1 MKSDIN
7 YILDQLDALFPKAK
21 CELDHKN
28 NFELICAVALSA
40 QTTDIS
46 VNKVTPKLFNR
57 YPDAHS
63 LALAEQKEVESC
75 ISSLGLY
82 RNKAKNLILMA
93 QKLDREYDGIVPS
106 TQEDLTSLAGVGRK
120 TANVVRSEGFKIPAL
135 AVDTHV
141 ERVSKR
147 LGLVP
152 KTKDVLETE
161 KILCKKIPQDKWIK
175 AHHQLIFFGR
185 YLCHAQK
192 PECERCPFYELCK
205 YEKKHK

>member
-46 VNKVTPKLFNR
+46 VNKVTPKLFKR

-63 LALAEQKEVESC
+63 LTLAEPKEVEFC

-93 QKLDREYDGIVPS
+93 QKLDREYEGIVPS

-175 AHHQLIFFGR
+175 SHHQLIFFGR

>member
-1 MKSDIN
+1 MKNNVD
-7 YILDQLDALFPKAK
+7 YILEQLEILFPNAK
-21 CELDHKN
+21 CELDHRN

-40 QTTDIS
+40 QTTDVS
-46 VNKVTPKLFNR
+46 VNKVTPKLFKK
-57 YPDAHS
+57 YPDAHH
-63 LALAEQKEVESC
+63 LAQADSKEVESC

-93 QKLDREYDGIVPS
+93 KKLDSEYGGIVPN

-120 TANVVRSEGFKIPAL
+120 TANVVRSEGFGIPAL

-152 KTKDVLETE
+152 KSKDVVDTE
-161 KILCKKIPQDKWIK
+161 KILCKKIPQDRWIK
-175 AHHQLIFFGR
+175 THHQLIFFGR

-192 PECERCPFYELCK
+192 PECNKCPFYELCR

>member
-1 MKSDIN
+1 MKNNIN
-7 YILDQLDALFPKAK
+7 YILEQLDILFPNAK
-21 CELDHKN
+21 CELDHRN

-46 VNKVTPKLFNR
+46 VNKVTPNLFKA

-63 LALAEQKEVESC
+63 LAMAKQKDVESC

-82 RNKAKNLILMA
+82 RNKAKNLILMT
-93 QKLDREYDGIVPS
+93 QKLDREYGGIVPN
-106 TQEDLTSLAGVGRK
+106 TQEELTSLAGVGRK
-120 TANVVRSEGFKIPAL
+120 TANVVRSEGFRIPAL

-152 KTKDVLETE
+152 KTKDVIATE
-161 KILCKKIPQDKWIK
+161 NILCKKIPQDKWIK
-175 AHHQLIFFGR
+175 THHQLIFFGR

-192 PECERCPFYELCK
+192 PECNRCPFYESCK

>member
-1 MKSDIN
+1 MKNNVD
-7 YILDQLDALFPKAK
+7 YILEQLEILFPNAK
-21 CELDHKN
+21 CELDHRN

-40 QTTDIS
+40 QTTDVS
-46 VNKVTPKLFNR
+46 VNKVTPKLFKK
-57 YPDAHS
+57 YPDAHH
-63 LALAEQKEVESC
+63 LAQADPKEVESC

-93 QKLDREYDGIVPS
+93 KKLDSEYGGIVPN

-120 TANVVRSEGFKIPAL
+120 TANVVRSEGFGIPAL

-152 KTKDVLETE
+152 KSKDVVDTE
-161 KILCKKIPQDKWIK
+161 KILCKKIPKDRWIK
-175 AHHQLIFFGR
+175 THHQLIFFGR

-192 PECERCPFYELCK
+192 PECNRCPFYELCK
-205 YEKKHK
+205 YKKKHK